1 MALHGIE
8 KHHEIRRTRIL
19 RDTRP
24 LHEQVLEA
32 LASLPAVAITYVCLV
47 FLLVVF
53 PALFDFV
60 LVLAIGYFFIPLNRK
75 PDIPFRKRQSL
86 HEIDHDDID
95 PETKKPRM
103 SRGIV
108 FVGNRKSD
116 DAEVWLANADARQHF
131 FYSGSTGAG
140 KTEGLISLAF
150 NALCWGSGFGY
161 TDGKGDVSLFTKIFS
176 MLRAMGRED
185 DLFVINYMTGG
196 GDTTKRRSDKLSN
209 TYNPF
214 AVGNAESLIQLIV
227 SLMDASEGKGDMWK
241 GRAISFISSLL
252 PALVDLR
259 DKGLLMLHIGAIREF
274 LPFPKFSEMLN
285 NPNVSQ
291 RSRDMM
297 QAFLLDV
304 PGYKRDK
311 GDNQSGTFTEQ
322 YGYQQMQFTRILSS
336 LADTYGHI
344 YFTPQG
350 EINLKD
356 IVLNRRILLVL
367 LPALEKSDPELANL
381 GKIIVAGFASMM
393 GVQLGNK
400 LEGSKLELLDARAT
414 NAPTPFIGIFDEFGY
429 YMPEGAAKMWAQA
442 RSLGFSLVASGQDL
456 QAFYRTSK
464 EETLAIIGSSN
475 FKVFGKVEDPT
486 DTYDLIEKLSGEA
499 YVSVVGGYN
508 QDMNGVGGY
517 KGSEEARIERVK
529 RIELQ
534 DMRDQIEGEVHILVK
549 SQIIRARLFYAA
561 PKQVNEYRLNH
572 FLKVAPPEQDELQ
585 AMKINTAAVL
595 ESIEVYPFD
604 KQQSADGFFAYVKAL
619 RESERYRDF
628 LNRKLG
634 VERGICLL
642 MNFDEEAVAPPSVQ
656 QLSTTKES
664 DTTGES
670 GGSGGGYVLTPQQS
684 EIPTLAS
691 GPSGTALLA
700 ATKEESELAGASLLA
715 GPVSEQ
721 PADQD
726 DVIYDGGKLEA
737 ITVFGGKPKQE
748 HGLDILSMV
757 MAALPVIETAVET
770 RIVLPPIAESG
781 TSQGGTL
788 SEQET
793 EYKLNMIAKGLGAS
807 DAEAAE
813 ASKSIVA
820 VATGATEYPIPP
832 KPEKDKEDTMEDV
845 MSDLESLIN
854 GNGK

>member
-1 MALHGIE
+1 MALQGIE
-8 KHHEIRRTRIL
+8 KHHELQRTRIL

-24 LHEQVLEA
+24 MHEQVLE
-32 LASLPAVAITYVCLV
+32 LLSTLQAVAIIYVCLM
-47 FLLVVF
+47 FCLVVF
-53 PALFDFV
+53 PALFDIV
-60 LVLAIGYFFIPLNRK
+60 LLLAACYFFIPLSRK

-86 HEIDHDDID
+86 HEIDHNDIH
-95 PETKKPRM
+95 PATKKPQM

-116 DAEVWLANADARQHF
+116 DAEVWLANGDARQHF
-131 FYSGSTGAG
+131 FFAGSTGAG

-150 NALCWGSGFGY
+150 NSLTWGSGFGY
-161 TDGKGDVSLFTKIFS
+161 SDGKGDVSLFTKIFS
-176 MLRAMGRED
+176 MLRVMGRED

-196 GDTTKRRSDKLSN
+196 GDTTKRRADKLSN

-274 LPFPKFSEMLN
+274 LPFPKFTELMS
-285 NPNVSQ
+285 NPNVSP

-311 GDNQSGTFTEQ
+311 GENQSGTFLEQ

-442 RSLGFSLVASGQDL
+442 RSLGFALVASGQDL

-508 QDMNGVGGY
+508 QDMSGVGGY
-517 KGSEEARIERVK
+517 RGSDEARIERVK

-534 DMRDQIEGEVHILVK
+534 DMKDQIEGEVHILVK
-549 SQIIRARLFYAA
+549 SQIIRARLFYAD
-561 PKQVNEYRLNH
+561 PKQVKEYRLNH
-572 FLKVAPPEQDELQ
+572 FLKVAPPEQDELA
-585 AMKINTAAVL
+585 AMKVNTRAVL
-595 ESIEVYPFD
+595 ESIEISPYS
-604 KQQSADGFFAYVKAL
+604 KQRPTDGLFAYAKDVIA
-619 RESERYRDF
+619 SPRYQDY

-642 MNFDEEAVAPPSVQ
+642 MSFDETAIAPPADVEPAAGAPAGGG
-656 QLSTTKES
+656 TDE
-664 DTTGES
+664 
-670 GGSGGGYVLTPQQS
+670 GGSGGGHQLTPAPNMLAPAGD
-684 EIPTLAS
+684 PT
-691 GPSGTALLA
+691 GTALLA
-700 ATKEESELAGASLLA
+700 ATNQDQSNASLLA
-715 GPVSEQ
+715 VPEAPEPAAQ
-721 PADQD
+721 PQQD

-737 ITVFGGKPKQE
+737 VTVFGGTPKQDP
-748 HGLDILSMV
+748 GQDILAMV
-757 MAALPVIETAVET
+757 MAALPVIETAAET
-770 RIVLPPIAESG
+770 KLVFPQAAEG
-781 TSQGGTL
+781 AQGGAL
-788 SEQET
+788 SEPET
-793 EYKLNMIAKGLGAS
+793 EFKLNLIAKGLGAS
-807 DAEAAE
+807 DTEATE
-813 ASKSIVA
+813 ATKAIIDLA
-820 VATGATEYPIPP
+820 NGATSYPMPP
-832 KPEKDKEDTMEDV
+832 KPEQDKADTMDDV
-845 MSDLESLIN
+845 LSDLESIIN
-854 GNGK
+854 GNGQ

>member
-8 KHHEIRRTRIL
+8 KHHEIKRTRIL

-24 LHEQVLEA
+24 LHEQVLEV

-53 PALFDFV
+53 PAVFDIV

-75 PDIPFRKRQSL
+75 PDIPFRVRQSL
-86 HEIDHDDID
+86 HEIDHADID
-95 PETKKPRM
+95 PKSKKPRKG
-103 SRGIV
+103 RGIV
-108 FVGNRKSD
+108 FIGNRKSD

-131 FYSGSTGAG
+131 FFAGSTGAG
-140 KTEGLISLAF
+140 KTEGLISLAY
-150 NALCWGSGFGY
+150 NALVWGSGFGY
-161 TDGKGDVSLFTKIFS
+161 SDGKGDVTLWSKIFS
-176 MLRAMGRED
+176 MVRAMGRED

-196 GDTTKRRSDKLSN
+196 GDTTKRRADKLSN

-274 LPFPKFSEMLN
+274 LPFPKFNEMIN
-285 NPNVSQ
+285 NPSISQ

-311 GDNQSGTFTEQ
+311 GESQSGTFLEQ

-336 LADTYGHI
+336 LADTYGYI
-344 YFTPQG
+344 YYTPQG

-381 GKIIVAGFASMM
+381 GKVIVAGMAGMM

-414 NAPTPFIGIFDEFGY
+414 NAPTPFVAIFDEFGY

-499 YVSVVGGYN
+499 YVSVVDKYSQN
-508 QDMNGVGGY
+508 MNGVGGY
-517 KGSEEARIERVK
+517 QGSQEARIERVK

-534 DMRDQIEGEVHILVK
+534 DLKDQIEGEVHILVK
-549 SQIIRARLFYAA
+549 SQIIRARLFYAD
-561 PKQVNEYRLNH
+561 PKQVTQYRLNH
-572 FLKVAPPEQDELQ
+572 FLKVAPPDQDELQ
-585 AMKINTAAVL
+585 AMKINTSAVL
-595 ESIEVYPFD
+595 ESLEVAPFE
-604 KQQSADGFFAYVKAL
+604 KQCPADGVFVYMKDL
-619 RESERYRDF
+619 IKSEKYQDF

-642 MNFDEEAVAPPSVQ
+642 MNFDETAIAPPSDMDP
-656 QLSTTKES
+656 LATAGGAAE
-664 DTTGES
+664 ES
-670 GGSGGGYVLTPQQS
+670 GSAGGGYVLMPQS
-684 EIPTLAS
+684 NIPGLVS
-691 GPSGTALLA
+691 GSTGTALLA
-700 ATKEESELAGASLLA
+700 AMKEESEFAGASLLA
-715 GPVSEQ
+715 GPVETQ
-721 PADQD
+721 TADQD

-737 ITVFGGKPKQE
+737 ITVFGGTPKQE
-748 HGLDILSMV
+748 PGLDILSMV
-757 MAALPVIETAVET
+757 MAALPVIETATESRLVFSQA
-770 RIVLPPIAESG
+770 VESG
-781 TSQGGTL
+781 TDHGGL
-788 SEQET
+788 LNEQET
-793 EYKLNMIAKGLGAS
+793 EFKLSMIAKGLGAS
-807 DAEAAE
+807 DAEASDA
-813 ASKSIVA
+813 AKSIVA
-820 VATGATEYPIPP
+820 AATGATGYPVPP
-832 KPEKDKEDTMEDV
+832 KPEKDKADTMEDV

>member
-1 MALHGIE
+1 MAIQGIE
-8 KHHEIRRTRIL
+8 KHHEIQRTRIL

-24 LHEQVLEA
+24 LMEQALEVL
-32 LASLPAVAITYVCLV
+32 SGLPAVIITFVCLI
-47 FLLVVF
+47 FCLVVF
-53 PALFDFV
+53 PALFDIE
-60 LVLAIGYFFIPLNRK
+60 LLLALGYFFIPLNRK

-86 HEIDHDDID
+86 HETDFNDIH
-95 PETKKPRM
+95 PATKKPQQ
-103 SRGIV
+103 SRGIA

-116 DAEVWLANADARQHF
+116 DAEVWLANGDARQHF
-131 FYSGSTGAG
+131 FFAGSTGAG

-150 NALCWGSGFGY
+150 NALTWGSGFGY
-161 TDGKGDVSLFTKIFS
+161 SDGKGDVSLFTKIFS

-196 GDTTKRRSDKLSN
+196 GDTTKRRADKLSN

-259 DKGLLMLHIGAIREF
+259 DKGYLMLHIGAIREF
-274 LPFPKFSEMLN
+274 LPFPKFTELMN
-285 NPNVSQ
+285 NPNISP

-311 GDNQSGTFTEQ
+311 GENQSGTFLEQ

-486 DTYDLIEKLSGEA
+486 DTWDLIEKLSSEA
-499 YVSVVGGYN
+499 YVSVVGGYD
-508 QDMNGVGGY
+508 QDMNSLGGGY
-517 KGSEEARIERVK
+517 MGSKEARVERVK

-534 DMRDQIEGEVHILVK
+534 DMKDQIEGEVHILVK
-549 SQIIRARLFYAA
+549 SQIIRARLFYAD
-561 PKQVNEYRLNH
+561 PKQVEDYRLNH
-572 FLKVAPPEQDELQ
+572 FIKVEPPKQDELE
-585 AMKINTAAVL
+585 AMKVNTSAVL
-595 ESIEVYPFD
+595 ESLEIFPFG
-604 KQQSADGFFAYVKAL
+604 KQRPTDGLFAYAKAL
-619 RESERYRDF
+619 IESKRYQDY
-628 LNRKLG
+628 LSRKLG

-642 MNFDEEAVAPPSVQ
+642 MKFDETAIALPPEIGLAAVAGGQ
-656 QLSTTKES
+656 QGGGE
-664 DTTGES
+664 DT
-670 GGSGGGYVLTPQQS
+670 GGSGGHLLAPS
-684 EIPTLAS
+684 PDMPMLAS
-691 GPSGTALLA
+691 DPTGTALLA
-700 ATKEESELAGASLLA
+700 ASAAVDLSNASLLLA
-715 GPVSEQ
+715 
-721 PADQD
+721 PATTVPD
-726 DVIYDGGKLEA
+726 DVVYDGGKLEA
-737 ITVFGGKPKQE
+737 ISVFGGTPQQDP
-748 HGLDILSMV
+748 GQDILAMV
-757 MAALPVIETAVET
+757 MAALPAIETAAEQKLVFPQSVES
-770 RIVLPPIAESG
+770 A
-781 TSQGGTL
+781 QGGAL
-788 SEQET
+788 AEQET
-793 EYKLNMIAKGLGAS
+793 EFKLNLIGKGLGAS
-807 DAEAAE
+807 DADAAA
-813 ASKSIVA
+813 ASKSIIGL
-820 VATGATEYPIPP
+820 ATSATSYPAPP
-832 KPEKDKEDTMEDV
+832 KPEQDKADTMDDV

-854 GNGK
+854 GNGQ

>member
-8 KHHEIRRTRIL
+8 KHHEIKRTRIL

-24 LHEQVLEA
+24 LHEQVLEI

-53 PALFDFV
+53 PAVFDIVLMFALAYFV
-60 LVLAIGYFFIPLNRK
+60 IPLNRK

-86 HEIDHDDID
+86 HETDHTDID
-95 PETKKPRM
+95 PKTKKPQEG
-103 SRGIV
+103 RGII

-116 DAEVWLANADARQHF
+116 NGEVWLANADGRQHF
-131 FYSGSTGAG
+131 FFSGSTGAG
-140 KTEGLISLAF
+140 KTEGLISLAY
-150 NALCWGSGFGY
+150 NALIWGSGFGY
-161 TDGKGDVSLFTKIFS
+161 SDGKGDISLWSKIFS
-176 MLRAMGRED
+176 MVRSMGRED

-196 GDTTKRRSDKLSN
+196 GDTTKRRADKLSN

-227 SLMDASEGKGDMWK
+227 GLMDASDGKSDMWK

-259 DKGLLMLHIGAIREF
+259 DRGLLMLHIGAIREF
-274 LPFPKFSEMLN
+274 LPFPKFNEMIN
-285 NPNVSQ
+285 NPSISQ

-311 GDNQSGTFTEQ
+311 GDNQSGTFLEQ

-336 LADTYGHI
+336 LADTYGYI

-381 GKIIVAGFASMM
+381 GKVIVAGFAGMM

-414 NAPTPFIGIFDEFGY
+414 NSPTPFIGIFDEFGY

-442 RSLGFSLVASGQDL
+442 RSLGFALVASGQDL

-464 EETLAIIGSSN
+464 EETLAIVGSSN

-486 DTYDLIEKLSGEA
+486 DTYELIERLAGEA
-499 YVSVVGGYN
+499 YVSVVDGYN

-517 KGSEEARIERVK
+517 RGSQDARIERVK

-534 DMRDQIEGEVHILVK
+534 DLKEQIEGEVHILVK
-549 SQIIRARLFYAA
+549 SQIIRARMFYAD
-561 PKQVNEYRLNH
+561 PKPVKQYRLNH

-585 AMKINTAAVL
+585 AMKINTVAVM
-595 ESIEVYPFD
+595 ESLEVYPFE
-604 KQQSADGFFAYVKAL
+604 KQRPTDGFFVYADKVTGSAK
-619 RESERYRDF
+619 YRDY

-642 MNFDEEAVAPPSVQ
+642 LNFDETAAAPPAAPPAAIGG
-656 QLSTTKES
+656 
-664 DTTGES
+664 TGES
-670 GGSGGGYVLTPQQS
+670 GGSGGGHILTPQQP
-684 EIPTLAS
+684 EAPGLAPDPT
-691 GPSGTALLA
+691 GTALLA
-700 ATKEESELAGASLLA
+700 AAREEMASDASLLA
-715 GPVSEQ
+715 GGPTDTEPQ
-721 PADQD
+721 PQE
-726 DVIYDGGKLEA
+726 DVIYDAGKLEA
-737 ITVFGGKPKQE
+737 VTVFGGTQKQE
-748 HGLDILSMV
+748 PSQDILAMV
-757 MAALPVIETAVET
+757 MAALPVIETATERKLT
-770 RIVLPPIAESG
+770 LLAG
-781 TSQGGTL
+781 TEGDPQGGVL
-788 SEQET
+788 NEGET

-807 DAEAAE
+807 EAEAAQT
-813 ASKSIVA
+813 AKSIVA
-820 VATGATEYPIPP
+820 AATGATEYPLPP
-832 KPEKDKEDTMEDV
+832 KPEKDKADTMEDV

>member
-1 MALHGIE
+1 MALQGIE
-8 KHHEIRRTRIL
+8 KHHEIKRTRIL

-24 LHEQVLEA
+24 LHEQVLEVMS
-32 LASLPAVAITYVCLV
+32 SLPAVAITYVCLV
-47 FLLVVF
+47 FCLVMF

-60 LVLAIGYFFIPLNRK
+60 LLYAVGYFFIPLYRK
-75 PDIPFRKRQSL
+75 PDIPFRKRRSL
-86 HEIDHDDID
+86 HEIDHNDIH
-95 PETKKPRM
+95 PATKKPRE
-103 SRGIV
+103 SRGII
-108 FVGNRKSD
+108 FIGNRKSD
-116 DAEVWLANADARQHF
+116 NAEIWLANEDARQHF
-131 FYSGSTGAG
+131 FIAGSTGAG
-140 KTEGLISLAF
+140 KTEGLISLAY
-150 NALCWGSGFGY
+150 NALVWGSGLSY
-161 TDGKGDVSLFTKIFS
+161 SDGKGDVSLWSKIFS
-176 MLRAMGRED
+176 MVRAMGRED

-227 SLMDASEGKGDMWK
+227 SLMDASDGKGDMWK

-274 LPFPKFSEMLN
+274 LPFPKFNEMIN
-285 NPNVSQ
+285 NPNISQ

-311 GDNQSGTFTEQ
+311 GDNQSGTFLEQ

-336 LADTYGHI
+336 LADTYGYI

-381 GKIIVAGFASMM
+381 GKVIVAGMAGMM

-414 NAPTPFIGIFDEFGY
+414 NSPTPFVAIFDEFGY

-442 RSLGFSLVASGQDL
+442 RSLGFALVASGQDL

-486 DTYDLIEKLSGEA
+486 DTYELVERLAGEA
-499 YVSVVGGYN
+499 YVSVVEGYN
-508 QDMNGVGGY
+508 QDINGVGGY
-517 KGSEEARIERVK
+517 RGSQDARIERVK

-534 DMRDQIEGEVHILVK
+534 DLKDQIEGEVHILVK
-549 SQIIRARLFYAA
+549 SQIIRARLFYAD
-561 PKQVNEYRLNH
+561 PKQVKQYRLNH
-572 FLKVAPPEQDELQ
+572 FLKVAPPDPDELQ
-585 AMKINTAAVL
+585 AMKINVPAVMEAL
-595 ESIEVYPFD
+595 EAFPF
-604 KQQSADGFFAYVKAL
+604 ADQTPGDGLFAYAKTL
-619 RESERYRDF
+619 RESPRYRDF
-628 LNRKLG
+628 IERKLG

-642 MNFDEEAVAPPSVQ
+642 MKFDETAVSVQ
-656 QLSTTKES
+656 SEQQTRTTSTS
-664 DTTGES
+664 GES
-670 GGSGGGYVLTPQQS
+670 GSGSGGGYVHT
-684 EIPTLAS
+684 PTLAS
-691 GPSGTALLA
+691 GPDLLAGSPTGTDLLA
-700 ATKEESELAGASLLA
+700 AVREEVEEATLLA
-715 GPVSEQ
+715 Q
-721 PADQD
+721 PDNQSAQE
-726 DVIYDGGKLEA
+726 DVVYDGEKLES
-737 ITVFGGKPKQE
+737 ISVFGATKADPGA
-748 HGLDILSMV
+748 DILSMV
-757 MAALPVIETAVET
+757 MAALPVIETATET
-770 RIVLPPIAESG
+770 RLVVPS
-781 TSQGGTL
+781 S
-788 SEQET
+788 SEGSVQEGALNGAET
-793 EYKLNMIAKGLGAS
+793 EYKLQMMATGLGAS
-807 DAEAAE
+807 PVEAAE
-813 ASKSIVA
+813 TAKTLVA
-820 VATGATEYPIPP
+820 IATGATEYPAPP
-832 KPEKDKEDTMEDV
+832 KPEKDKAETMEGV

-854 GNGK
+854 GNGS

>member
-1 MALHGIE
+1 MAIHGIE
-8 KHHEIRRTRIL
+8 KHHEMKRIRIL
-19 RDTRP
+19 RETRP
-24 LHEQVLEA
+24 LHEQVLEV

-53 PALFDFV
+53 PAVFDVV
-60 LVLAIGYFFIPLNRK
+60 LVFAAGYFFIPLTRK

-86 HEIDHDDID
+86 HEIDHTDIH
-95 PETKKPRM
+95 PKTKKPRE
-103 SRGIV
+103 SRGILHV
-108 FVGNRKSD
+108 ANRKPD
-116 DAEVWLANADARQHF
+116 NAEVWLADTDAKTHF
-131 FYSGSTGAG
+131 FVGGSTGAG
-140 KTEGLISLAF
+140 KTEGLISISA
-150 NALCWGSGFGY
+150 NALIWGSGYGY
-161 TDGKGDVSLFTKIFS
+161 SDGKGDVSCFAKHFS
-176 MLRAMGRED
+176 LVRSFGRED

-196 GDTTKRRSDKLSN
+196 GDTTKRRADKLSN

-227 SLMDASEGKGDMWK
+227 GLMDASDGKSDMWK
-241 GRAISFISSLL
+241 GRAISFISALL

-259 DKGLLMLHIGAIREF
+259 DKGLLMLHIGAIREY
-274 LPFPKFSEMLN
+274 LPFPKFNEMIN
-285 NPNVSQ
+285 NPNISQ

-311 GDNQSGTFTEQ
+311 GDNQSGTFLEQ

-336 LADTYGHI
+336 LADTYGYI

-381 GKIIVAGFASMM
+381 GKVIVAGFSGMM

-414 NAPTPFIGIFDEFGY
+414 NAPTPFIAIFDEFGY

-442 RSLGFSLVASGQDL
+442 RSLGFCLVASGQDL

-475 FKVFGKVEDPT
+475 FKIFGKVEDPT
-486 DTYDLIEKLSGEA
+486 DTYDLIEKLAGEA

-508 QDMNGVGGY
+508 QDINGVGGY
-517 KGSEEARIERVK
+517 RGSDEARIERVK

-534 DMRDQIEGEVHILVK
+534 DLKDQIEGEVHILVK
-549 SQIIRARLFYAA
+549 SQIIRARMFYAD
-561 PKQVNEYRLNH
+561 PKPVKHYRLNH

-585 AMKINTAAVL
+585 AMKINAAAVMESL
-595 ESIEVYPFD
+595 EVFPF
-604 KQQSADGFFAYVKAL
+604 QNQRPTDGFFVYTKAL
-619 RESERYRDF
+619 TASEKYRDY

-642 MNFDEEAVAPPSVQ
+642 MNFDETAAAPPAD
-656 QLSTTKES
+656 LASTAAS
-664 DTTGES
+664 GSADA
-670 GGSGGGYVLTPQQS
+670 GGSGGGYVLAPQQ
-684 EIPTLAS
+684 PDAPGLAS
-691 GPSGTALLA
+691 APTGTALLA
-700 ATKEESELAGASLLA
+700 AMSEESGASLLA
-715 GPVSEQ
+715 GPAEAAQ
-721 PADQD
+721 PAQE
-726 DVIYDGGKLEA
+726 DVIYDAGKLEA
-737 ITVFGGKPKQE
+737 VTVFGGTPKQE
-748 HGLDILSMV
+748 PGQDILAMV
-757 MAALPVIETAVET
+757 MAALPVIETAAE
-770 RIVLPPIAESG
+770 RKLALPAGAESDA
-781 TSQGGTL
+781 QGGAL
-788 SEQET
+788 NERET

-807 DAEAAE
+807 ETEAAE
-813 ASKSIVA
+813 TAKSIVA
-820 VATGATEYPIPP
+820 LATGATEYPVPP
-832 KPEKDKEDTMEDV
+832 KPEKDKADTMEDV

-854 GNGK
+854 GSGK

>member
-8 KHHEIRRTRIL
+8 KHHELQRTRIL

-24 LHEQVLEA
+24 LHEQVLEI
-32 LASLPAVAITYVCLV
+32 LSSMQAVVIIYVCLV
-47 FLLVVF
+47 FCLVVF
-53 PALFDFV
+53 PALFDIV
-60 LVLAIGYFFIPLNRK
+60 LLLAIGYFIIPLNRK
-75 PDIPFRKRQSL
+75 PDIPFRVRQSL
-86 HEIDHDDID
+86 HEIDHTDIH
-95 PETKKPRM
+95 PATKKPQK

-108 FVGNRKSD
+108 FIGNRKSD

-131 FYSGSTGAG
+131 FFAGSTGAG

-150 NALCWGSGFGY
+150 NALTWGSGFGY

-196 GDTTKRRSDKLSN
+196 GDTTKRRADKLSN

-252 PALVDLR
+252 PSLVDLR

-274 LPFPKFSEMLN
+274 LPFPKFTELMN
-285 NPNVSQ
+285 NPSVSP

-311 GDNQSGTFTEQ
+311 GENQSGTFLEQ

-442 RSLGFSLVASGQDL
+442 RSLGFALVASGQDL

-517 KGSEEARIERVK
+517 KGSDEARIERVK

-534 DMRDQIEGEVHILVK
+534 DLKDQIEGEVHILVK
-549 SQIIRARLFYAA
+549 SQIIRARLFYAD
-561 PKQVNEYRLNH
+561 PKQVSEYRLNH
-572 FLKVAPPEQDELQ
+572 FLKVAPPNQDELE
-585 AMKINTAAVL
+585 AMKVNTRAVL
-595 ESIEVYPFD
+595 ESLEISPFR
-604 KQQSADGFFAYVKAL
+604 KQRPTDGLFAYAKGLIASPKYQDYL
-619 RESERYRDF
+619 S
-628 LNRKLG
+628 RKLG

-642 MNFDEEAVAPPSVQ
+642 MNFDETAIALPADVEPTATAG
-656 QLSTTKES
+656 
-664 DTTGES
+664 TGGTEDA
-670 GGSGGGYVLTPQQS
+670 GGSGGGYQLAPS
-684 EIPTLAS
+684 SHDMPALLAGDPT
-691 GPSGTALLA
+691 GTALLA
-700 ATKEESELAGASLLA
+700 AADQDLSNASLLA
-715 GPVSEQ
+715 A
-721 PADQD
+721 PATHDSASKVQE

-737 ITVFGGKPKQE
+737 VTVFGGTPKQDP
-748 HGLDILSMV
+748 GLDILSMV
-757 MAALPVIETAVET
+757 MAAASVIETAAET
-770 RIVLPPIAESG
+770 KLVFPQAAEG
-781 TSQGGTL
+781 TQGGAL
-788 SEQET
+788 SEQEAG
-793 EYKLNMIAKGLGAS
+793 YKLNMIAKGLGAS
-807 DAEAAE
+807 DAEAAATSNSIIE
-813 ASKSIVA
+813 LAKGASS
-820 VATGATEYPIPP
+820 YPTPP
-832 KPEKDKEDTMEDV
+832 KPEQDKADTMDDV
-845 MSDLESLIN
+845 LSDLESILN
-854 GNGK
+854 GNGQ

>member
-1 MALHGIE
+1 MALLGIE
-8 KHHEIRRTRIL
+8 KHHEIQRTRIL

-24 LHEQVLEA
+24 LLEQALEM
-32 LASLPAVAITYVCLV
+32 LSSLPAVVIIYVCLV
-47 FLLVVF
+47 FILVVF
-53 PALFDFV
+53 PALFDIV
-60 LVLAIGYFFIPLNRK
+60 LILAISYFFIPLNRK

-86 HEIDHDDID
+86 HEIDYNDIH
-95 PETKKPRM
+95 PATKKPQK
-103 SRGIV
+103 SRGIA

-116 DAEVWLANADARQHF
+116 NAEVWLANADARQHF
-131 FYSGSTGAG
+131 FFAGSTGAG

-150 NALCWGSGFGY
+150 NALTWGSGFGY

-227 SLMDASEGKGDMWK
+227 NLMDASEGKGDMWK
-241 GRAISFISSLL
+241 GRAIAFISSLL

-259 DKGLLMLHIGAIREF
+259 DKGLLMLHIGAIREA
-274 LPFPKFSEMLN
+274 LPFPKFLELLG
-285 NPNVSQ
+285 NPSISQ

-297 QAFLLDV
+297 QAILLDV

-311 GDNQSGTFTEQ
+311 GENQSGTFLEQ

-499 YVSVVGGYN
+499 YVSVVSGYN

-534 DMRDQIEGEVHILVK
+534 DMKDQIEGEVHILVK
-549 SQIIRARLFYAA
+549 SQIIRARLFYAD
-561 PKQVNEYRLNH
+561 PKQVKEYRLNH
-572 FLKVAPPEQDELQ
+572 FLKVAPPEQDALE
-585 AMKINTAAVL
+585 AMKVNTPAIL
-595 ESIEVYPFD
+595 ESLELVPFD
-604 KQQSADGFFAYVKAL
+604 KEYRTDGLFVYTKAL
-619 RESERYRDF
+619 RDSAKYQDY
-628 LNRKLG
+628 LSRKLG

-642 MNFDEEAVAPPSVQ
+642 INFDETAIAPPMV
-656 QLSTTKES
+656 TTEDIGS
-664 DTTGES
+664 
-670 GGSGGGYVLTPQQS
+670 SGGGNLLTPQ
-684 EIPTLAS
+684 PDMPVLAS
-691 GPSGTALLA
+691 DPTGTALLA
-700 ATKEESELAGASLLA
+700 ATPNLSNISLLA
-715 GPVSEQ
+715 APLITVDTAQE
-721 PADQD
+721 

-737 ITVFGGKPKQE
+737 ITVFGSTPKQE
-748 HGLDILSMV
+748 PGLDILAMV
-757 MAALPVIETAVET
+757 MAALPVIETAAMTKLVF
-770 RIVLPPIAESG
+770 PQAAEG
-781 TSQGGTL
+781 AQGGAL

-793 EYKLNMIAKGLGAS
+793 EFKLNLIAKTLGAS
-807 DAEAAE
+807 AGEADETAQ
-813 ASKSIVA
+813 SIIA
-820 VATGATEYPIPP
+820 IATGATVYPTPP
-832 KPEKDKEDTMEDV
+832 KPEQDKAETMDSV
-845 MSDLESLIN
+845 MDNLEFFLN
-854 GNGK
+854 GNGQ

>member
-8 KHHEIRRTRIL
+8 KHHEIKRSRIL

-24 LHEQVLEA
+24 LHEQVLEV

-47 FLLVVF
+47 FLLVAF
-53 PALFDFV
+53 PALFDIV
-60 LVLAIGYFFIPLNRK
+60 LLFAIGYFLIPLNRK

-86 HEIDHDDID
+86 HEIDHTDID
-95 PETKKPRM
+95 PKTKKPREG
-103 SRGIV
+103 RGII

-116 DAEVWLANADARQHF
+116 NAEVWLANADGRQHF
-131 FYSGSTGAG
+131 FFSGSTGAG
-140 KTEGLISLAF
+140 KTEGLISLSY
-150 NALCWGSGFGY
+150 NALVWGSGY
-161 TDGKGDVSLFTKIFS
+161 AYSDGKGDVSCWTKHFS
-176 MLRAMGRED
+176 MIRSMGRED

-196 GDTTKRRSDKLSN
+196 GDTTKRRADKLSN

-227 SLMDASEGKGDMWK
+227 GLMDASDGKSDMWK

-274 LPFPKFSEMLN
+274 LPFPKFNEMIN
-285 NPNVSQ
+285 NPNISQ

-311 GDNQSGTFTEQ
+311 GDNQSGTFLEQ

-336 LADTYGHI
+336 LADTYGYI

-381 GKIIVAGFASMM
+381 GKVIVAGFAGMM

-414 NAPTPFIGIFDEFGY
+414 NSPTPFIGIFDEFGY

-442 RSLGFSLVASGQDL
+442 RSLGFALVASGQDL

-464 EETLAIIGSSN
+464 EETLAIVGSSN

-486 DTYDLIEKLSGEA
+486 DTYDLIERLSGEA

-517 KGSEEARIERVK
+517 RGSDEARIERVK

-534 DMRDQIEGEVHILVK
+534 DLKDQIEGEVHILVK
-549 SQIIRARLFYAA
+549 SQIIRARMFYAD
-561 PKQVNEYRLNH
+561 PKPVKHYRLNH

-585 AMKINTAAVL
+585 AMKINTIAVM
-595 ESIEVYPFD
+595 ESLEVYPFE
-604 KQQSADGFFAYVKAL
+604 KQRPADGYFEYAKTLTATDK
-619 RESERYRDF
+619 YRDY

-642 MNFDEEAVAPPSVQ
+642 MNFDENASAPPATAPAGAVGA
-656 QLSTTKES
+656 
-664 DTTGES
+664 GES
-670 GGSGGGYVLTPQQS
+670 GGSGGGHVLAPQDAAMP
-684 EIPTLAS
+684 ELAADPT
-691 GPSGTALLA
+691 GTALLA
-700 ATKEESELAGASLLA
+700 AAREESEPVSDASLLA
-715 GPVSEQ
+715 ASTEPEAVPQE
-721 PADQD
+721 
-726 DVIYDGGKLEA
+726 DVIYDAGKLEA
-737 ITVFGGKPKQE
+737 VTVFGGTPRQE
-748 HGLDILSMV
+748 PGQDILAMV
-757 MAALPVIETAVET
+757 MAALPVIETAAE
-770 RIVLPPIAESG
+770 RKLALPAGVDSDA
-781 TSQGGTL
+781 QGGAL
-788 SEQET
+788 NEHET
-793 EYKLNMIAKGLGAS
+793 DYKLNMIAKGLGAS
-807 DAEAAE
+807 ETEAAE
-813 ASKSIVA
+813 TAKSIMA
-820 VATGATEYPIPP
+820 LATGATEYPIPP
-832 KPEKDKEDTMEDV
+832 KPEKDKADTMEDV

>member
-8 KHHEIRRTRIL
+8 KHHEIKRTRIL

-24 LHEQVLEA
+24 LHEQVLEV

-53 PALFDFV
+53 PAVFDIV

-75 PDIPFRKRQSL
+75 PDIPFRVRQSL
-86 HEIDHDDID
+86 HEIDHADID
-95 PETKKPRM
+95 PKSKKPRKG
-103 SRGIV
+103 RGIV
-108 FVGNRKSD
+108 FIGNRKSD

-131 FYSGSTGAG
+131 FFAGSTGAG
-140 KTEGLISLAF
+140 KTEGLISLAY
-150 NALCWGSGFGY
+150 NALVWGSGFGY
-161 TDGKGDVSLFTKIFS
+161 SDGKGDVTLWSKIFS
-176 MLRAMGRED
+176 MVRAMGRED

-196 GDTTKRRSDKLSN
+196 GDTTKRRADKLSN

-274 LPFPKFSEMLN
+274 LPFPKFNEMIN
-285 NPNVSQ
+285 NPSISQ

-311 GDNQSGTFTEQ
+311 GESQSGTFLEQ

-336 LADTYGHI
+336 LADTYGYI
-344 YFTPQG
+344 YYTPQG

-381 GKIIVAGFASMM
+381 GKVIVAGMAGMM

-414 NAPTPFIGIFDEFGY
+414 NAPTPFVAIFDEFGY

-499 YVSVVGGYN
+499 YVSVVDKYSQN
-508 QDMNGVGGY
+508 MNGVGGY
-517 KGSEEARIERVK
+517 QGSQEARIERVK

-534 DMRDQIEGEVHILVK
+534 DLKDQIEGEVHILVK
-549 SQIIRARLFYAA
+549 SQIIRARLFYAD
-561 PKQVNEYRLNH
+561 PKQVTQYRLNH
-572 FLKVAPPEQDELQ
+572 FLKVAPPDQDELQ
-585 AMKINTAAVL
+585 AMKINTSAVL
-595 ESIEVYPFD
+595 ESLEVAPFE
-604 KQQSADGFFAYVKAL
+604 KQCPADGVFVYMKDL
-619 RESERYRDF
+619 IKSEKYQDF

-642 MNFDEEAVAPPSVQ
+642 MNFDETAIAPPSDMDP
-656 QLSTTKES
+656 LATAGGAAE
-664 DTTGES
+664 ES
-670 GGSGGGYVLTPQQS
+670 GSAGGGYVLTPQS
-684 EIPTLAS
+684 NIPGLVS
-691 GPSGTALLA
+691 GSTGTALLA
-700 ATKEESELAGASLLA
+700 AMKEESEFASLLA
-715 GPVSEQ
+715 GPVETQ
-721 PADQD
+721 TADQD

-737 ITVFGGKPKQE
+737 ITVFGGTPKQE
-748 HGLDILSMV
+748 PGLDILSMV
-757 MAALPVIETAVET
+757 MAALPVIETATESRLVFSQA
-770 RIVLPPIAESG
+770 VESG
-781 TSQGGTL
+781 TDQGGL
-788 SEQET
+788 LNEQET
-793 EYKLNMIAKGLGAS
+793 EFKLSMIAKGLGAS
-807 DAEAAE
+807 EAE
-813 ASKSIVA
+813 ASDAAKSIVA
-820 VATGATEYPIPP
+820 AATGATGYPVPP
-832 KPEKDKEDTMEDV
+832 KPEKDKADTMEDV